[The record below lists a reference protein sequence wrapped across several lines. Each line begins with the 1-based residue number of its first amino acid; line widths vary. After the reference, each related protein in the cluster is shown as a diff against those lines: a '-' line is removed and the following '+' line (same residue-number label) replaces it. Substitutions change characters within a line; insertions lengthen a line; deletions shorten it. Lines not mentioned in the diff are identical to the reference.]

1 MFRNLLFDWSGTLCD
16 DLALTLEATN
26 YVLAQ
31 YDIPALTRDEFRN
44 EFQLPYPKYYAWKTP
59 QASLDELEQH
69 YRHAFDNSPTGVVE
83 LPHARAFMNFCKG
96 RGIRCFALTSMDP
109 TAFEEQTTQLGF
121 KQYFEDI
128 HSGIRDKETHIHLL
142 MAKHG
147 LKASETA
154 MIGDMQH
161 DMNAAHAAGITGIGV
176 LTGYNN
182 PQQLA
187 ESAPHITVPDLSAL
201 QGLLERKPA
210 PKQDRIKLKGLEISC
225 HIGVPAEE
233 RATPQRLTVDVSLVP
248 EYPFTDMG
256 EDIAKTIDYYQ
267 LSLRLEQIAHERPT
281 HLLENLAQ
289 RMATCCVDE
298 FGALEATITI
308 QKYILPNAAYSAVT
322 TTAYQNY

>member
-31 YDIPALTRDEFRN
+31 YDEPALSRDEFRN
-44 EFQLPYPKYYAWKTP
+44 EFQLPYPKYYEWKVP
-59 QASLDELEQH
+59 QAQLEELEQY
-69 YRHAFDNSPTGVVE
+69 YRFAFDHSLTKVSV
-83 LPHARAFMNFCKG
+83 LPYALEFMNFCKG

-109 TAFEEQTTQLGF
+109 KAFDEQATMLEF
-121 KQYFEDI
+121 KPYFEDI
-128 HSGIRDKETHIHLL
+128 HSGIRDKEKHILKL
-142 MAKHG
+142 MAQHG
-147 LKASETA
+147 LKPAETA

-161 DMNAAHAAGITGIGV
+161 DMNAAHRAGITGIGV

-182 PQQLA
+182 AQQLA
-187 ESAPHITVPDLSAL
+187 ESAPHITVPHLSAL

-210 PKQDRIKLKGLEISC
+210 RKQDRIILKELEISC

-248 EYPFTDMG
+248 EHPFTAMG
-256 EDIAKTIDYYQ
+256 EDIDKTIDYYQ
-267 LSLRLEQIAHERPT
+267 LSLRLEQLANERPT

-289 RMATCCVDE
+289 RMANCCVEE

-322 TTAYQNY
+322 TSAYKHH